1 MKSLEEY
8 KEELEKDPK
17 SRRVLKKLEKEYREV
32 EENLTDEELI
42 KYGLKAAL
50 EETDQDEK
58 RPAESE
64 KAADQVLDLIS
75 RKI

>member
-32 EENLTDEELI
+32 EESLTEEELI
-42 KYGLKAAL
+42 RYGLKAAP
-50 EETDQDEK
+50 EEKDQDEK